1 MLRGFA
7 TINYWTD
14 DMEAATRW
22 YAEFRIGDYQ
32 AELGLVDRRFAPEG
46 TAAEPGGALMYWH
59 VDDVAATF
67 ERLLSMGAK
76 E

>member
-22 YAEFRIGDYQ
+22 YAELLGIQPYFQRPGPDGRPAYARGDQ
-32 AELGLVDRRFAPEG
+32 G
-46 TAAEPGGALMYWH
+46 
-59 VDDVAATF
+59 
-67 ERLLSMGAK
+67 S
-76 E
+76 